1 MLLKIKEKKCKR
13 CNSDE
18 WYIVQ
23 SKEKTVFNCKKCIL
37 QYNKKNVKKK
47 RETDP
52 EFIKKWKKYAKEYYY
67 NNTEK
72 VKNTIKKAQKNSRE
86 NLTDTYIK
94 GYLYRDIYINQGI
107 TIKADEFPQDIINK
121 TREILLIKR
130 KMKNENKKE
139 IKAN

>member
-47 RETDP
+47 
-52 EFIKKWKKYAKEYYY
+52 
-67 NNTEK
+67 
-72 VKNTIKKAQKNSRE
+72 
-86 NLTDTYIK
+86 
-94 GYLYRDIYINQGI
+94 
-107 TIKADEFPQDIINK
+107 
-121 TREILLIKR
+121 KR
-130 KMKNENKKE
+130 N
-139 IKAN
+139 